1 MMVYNAMDLKQFGEQ
16 LQRLRKQMG
25 WSQEALI
32 EALDQLARAGPPAEY
47 RVVDGTLLSRW
58 ERAHQQKGRQWRPT
72 RNYTLHL
79 IRLFAAQLDL
89 AGAVAWAAQAGY
101 QLHPAEVQAWFAL
114 PAATP
119 PANAVNQP
127 PAATPA
133 PSVTDGPAVVPRA
146 LPPAL
151 AERRETPLFGIASAQ
166 SELVQVL
173 QAPTAPWLVALAGIG
188 GIGKTTLATAVVQ
201 DLHAATAT
209 PPSTSPSST
218 IPSPT
223 IPPSTSLSPFVKILW
238 VSAKQEELVPSANG
252 GADVASAMRPALDF
266 ATLIDEVLRQ
276 LDPQA
281 NLLAAAAAKV
291 AAVQQRLRAEPH
303 LLVVDNLE
311 TVADYATLLPALR
324 SLTRP
329 SKILLTTRH
338 LPDQHEDLFCY
349 ALPELS
355 AADAFALLRHEG
367 ALRGLTLLRAA
378 TDAQLQPI
386 YEVVGGNPLALKL
399 VVGQLRFLPL
409 AQVLHNLQ
417 AAQGKKIEALYTYIY
432 WQAWQLLDERS
443 RQLWLA
449 MPIHPNVTFGH
460 LLAVS
465 GLDAEELAEGLE
477 QLAALSL
484 VELAGDLTERR
495 YRLHRL
501 TETFLLNE
509 VLKWST
515 AYMTP
520 SFALA
525 SLNAR

>member
-1 MMVYNAMDLKQFGEQ
+1 MNLIEFGKQ
-16 LQRLRKQMG
+16 LQALRKARQ

-32 EALDQLARAGPPAEY
+32 EALDELARPGPPAEY
-47 RVVDGTLLSRW
+47 RVIDGTLLSRW
-58 ERAHQQKGRQWRPT
+58 EHARTQKGRTWKPT
-72 RNYTLHL
+72 RTYTLHL
-79 IRLFAAQLDL
+79 IRLFAPQLDL
-89 AGAVAWAAQAGY
+89 ARAMAWAAQAGY
-101 QLHPAEVQAWFAL
+101 QLHPAEVQVWFGLPTTTIPTAIPPTDT
-114 PAATP
+114 PAAP
-119 PANAVNQP
+119 F
-127 PAATPA
+127 
-133 PSVTDGPAVVPRA
+133 
-146 LPPAL
+146 
-151 AERRETPLFGIASAQ
+151 FGIAVARA
-166 SELVQVL
+166 ELAQVL
-173 QAPTAPWLVALAGIG
+173 CTPTAPWLVALAGIG

-201 DLHAATAT
+201 DLCTAT
-209 PPSTSPSST
+209 TTHQS
-218 IPSPT
+218 
-223 IPPSTSLSPFVKILW
+223 FAKILW
-238 VSAKQEELVPSANG
+238 VSAKQEEFLPPVNG
-252 GADVASAMRPALDF
+252 QADKSRATQPALDF

-281 NLLAAAAAKV
+281 NLLAAHAAKV

-324 SLTRP
+324 PLTQP

-338 LPDQHEDLFCY
+338 LPDQHDDLFCY

-367 ALRGLTLLRAA
+367 TVRGLTPLRQA

-399 VVGQLRFLPL
+399 VVGQLRLLPL

-449 MPIHPNVTFGH
+449 MPIHPNVTFNH

-465 GLDAEELAEGLE
+465 GLAADELAEGLE
-477 QLAALSL
+477 QLVALSL

-520 SFALA
+520 SFAPSITPSITLA

>member
-1 MMVYNAMDLKQFGEQ
+1 MFTFGRSGTPARTSVKVAVLPLVGDWSIMDLKQFGEQ
-16 LQRLRKQMG
+16 LRALRQAAG
-25 WSQEALI
+25 WSQETLI
-32 EALDQLARAGPPAEY
+32 EALDQLARPGPAEEY
-47 RVVDGTLLSRW
+47 RVIDGTLLSRW
-58 ERAHQQKGRQWRPT
+58 ERAHTQKGRQWKPT
-72 RNYTLHL
+72 RTYTLLL

-89 AGAVAWAAQAGY
+89 AGAIAWAAQAGY
-101 QLHPAEVQAWFAL
+101 QIHPAEVQAWFGTPDAAPQVNRVNQQ
-114 PAATP
+114 PAAL
-119 PANAVNQP
+119 
-127 PAATPA
+127 
-133 PSVTDGPAVVPRA
+133 VVKGVQA
-146 LPPAL
+146 DQ
-151 AERRETPLFGIASAQ
+151 AEVPLFGIATARA
-166 SELVQVL
+166 ELAQVL
-173 QAPTAPWLVALAGIG
+173 QTPTAPWLVALAGIG

-201 DLHAATAT
+201 DLCAAT
-209 PPSTSPSST
+209 PP
-218 IPSPT
+218 
-223 IPPSTSLSPFVKILW
+223 PFGKIIG
-238 VSAKQEELVPSANG
+238 VSAKQGEFLLPGNG
-252 GADVASAMRPALDF
+252 QVTAPTATQPALDF

-281 NLLAAAAAKV
+281 NLLATASAKV

-324 SLTRP
+324 SLTQP

-338 LPDQHEDLFCY
+338 LPDQHDDLFCY
-349 ALPELS
+349 ALPELN
-355 AADAFALLRHEG
+355 AADAFALLRYEG
-367 ALRGLTLLRAA
+367 ALRGLALLRTA

-399 VVGQLRFLPL
+399 VVGQLRYLPL

-417 AAQGKKIEALYTYIY
+417 AAQGKKSEALYTYIY
-432 WQAWQLLDERS
+432 WQTWQLLDERS

-449 MPIHPNVTFGH
+449 MPIHPNVTFSH

-515 AYMTP
+515 AYMAP
-520 SFALA
+520 SFDLA